1 MFQYIFENRVLK
13 ELAGFVLVLNAVV
26 LVFSLYTSYNN
37 TLAIRTIHEEILD
50 LQNRVEE
57 ESRLRQELFSELR
70 HSASYLQRYNPRLD
84 NDTALKYVCKIR
96 ECSEPPVTPELLTA
110 LIVVESGANH
120 VAVSRKG
127 AVGLTQVMPKIWQCK
142 KQELL
147 NPYRNIEIGSKILK
161 YYIDRNG
168 IHGGLSSYNS
178 GRTDYALDYAH
189 SVLAI
194 ANDLKVNKV
203 F

>member
-1 MFQYIFENRVLK
+1 MFQHIFENRILK

-50 LQNRVEE
+50 LQSRVEE

-84 NDTALKYVCKIR
+84 NNTALKYVCKIR

-127 AVGLTQVMPKIWQCK
+127 AVGLTQVMPQIWQCK

>member
-1 MFQYIFENRVLK
+1 MFKYIFENRFLK
-13 ELAGFVLVLNAVV
+13 ELAGVVVVLNAMA
-26 LVFSLYTSYNN
+26 LVFSLYTTYNN
-37 TLAIRTIHEEILD
+37 TVAIRTIHQEVLD
-50 LQNRVEE
+50 LQARVEE
-57 ESRLRQELFSELR
+57 ESKLRQEFFTELR

-84 NDTALKYVCKIR
+84 DSTALKYACKIR
-96 ECSEPPVTPELLTA
+96 ECSDPPVTPELLTA

-120 VAVSRKG
+120 GAVSKKG
-127 AVGLTQVMPKIWQCK
+127 AVGLTQVMPHVWQCK
-142 KQELL
+142 KKELL

-178 GRTDYALDYAH
+178 GSSDYALDYAH

>member
-26 LVFSLYTSYNN
+26 LIFSLYTSYNN

-50 LQNRVEE
+50 LQSRVEE

-120 VAVSRKG
+120 GAVSRKG

>member
-50 LQNRVEE
+50 LQSRVEE

-84 NDTALKYVCKIR
+84 NDTALKYICKIR

-127 AVGLTQVMPKIWQCK
+127 AVGLTQVMPQIWQCK

>member
-50 LQNRVEE
+50 LQSRVEE

-120 VAVSRKG
+120 VAVSSKG

-142 KQELL
+142 KKELL

>member
-1 MFQYIFENRVLK
+1 MFQHIFENRVLK

-50 LQNRVEE
+50 LQSRVEE

-127 AVGLTQVMPKIWQCK
+127 AVGLTQVMPQIWQCK

>member
-50 LQNRVEE
+50 LQSRVEE

-84 NDTALKYVCKIR
+84 NDTALKYICKIR

-120 VAVSRKG
+120 GAVSKKG
-127 AVGLTQVMPKIWQCK
+127 AVGLTQVVPHIWQCK
-142 KQELL
+142 KKELL

>member
-1 MFQYIFENRVLK
+1 MFQHIFENRVLK

-50 LQNRVEE
+50 LQSRVEE
-57 ESRLRQELFSELR
+57 ESRLRQQLFSELR

-84 NDTALKYVCKIR
+84 NNTALKYVCKIR

>member
-50 LQNRVEE
+50 LQSRVEE

-84 NDTALKYVCKIR
+84 NNTALKYVCKIR

-127 AVGLTQVMPKIWQCK
+127 AVGLTQVMPQIWQCK

>member
-37 TLAIRTIHEEILD
+37 TRAIRTIHEEILD
-50 LQNRVEE
+50 LQSRVEE

-70 HSASYLQRYNPRLD
+70 HSARYLQRYNPRLD
-84 NDTALKYVCKIR
+84 NNTALKYVCKIR

-127 AVGLTQVMPKIWQCK
+127 AVGLTQVMPTIWQCK

-194 ANDLKVNKV
+194 ANDLKANKI

>member
-50 LQNRVEE
+50 LQSRVEE

-84 NDTALKYVCKIR
+84 NDTALKYICKIR

-120 VAVSRKG
+120 GAVSRKG

>member
-1 MFQYIFENRVLK
+1 MFQHIFENRVLK

-50 LQNRVEE
+50 LQSRVEE

-84 NDTALKYVCKIR
+84 NNTALKYVCKIR

>member
-37 TLAIRTIHEEILD
+37 TLAIRTIHEQILD

>member
-1 MFQYIFENRVLK
+1 MFRYIFENSFLR
-13 ELAGFVLVLNAVV
+13 ELAGFVVVLNAVA
-26 LVFSLYTSYNN
+26 LVFSLYTTYNN
-37 TLAIRTIHEEILD
+37 TVAIRTLHQELID
-50 LQNRVEE
+50 LSTRVDE
-57 ESRLRQELFSELR
+57 ESKLREELFTELK

-84 NDTALKYVCKIR
+84 NRTALKYDCKIR

-120 VAVSRKG
+120 GAVSKNG

-178 GRTDYALDYAH
+178 GSTDYALDYAH

>member
-1 MFQYIFENRVLK
+1 MFQHIFENRVLK

-50 LQNRVEE
+50 LQSRVEE

-84 NDTALKYVCKIR
+84 NNTALKYVCKIR

-194 ANDLKVNKV
+194 ANDLKLNKV

>member
-1 MFQYIFENRVLK
+1 MFRYIFENKTLK
-13 ELAGFVLVLNAVV
+13 ELAGFVLILNTALLVL
-26 LVFSLYTSYNN
+26 SLYTTYNN
-37 TLAIRTIHEEILD
+37 TIAIQTIHREILN
-50 LQNRVEE
+50 LQNRIEE
-57 ESRLRQELFSELR
+57 ESKLRQEFFSELR

-84 NDTALKYVCKIR
+84 YDTALKYACKIR
-96 ECSEPPVTPELLTA
+96 ECSDPPVTPELLTA

-127 AVGLTQVMPKIWQCK
+127 AVGLTQVVPHIWQCK
-142 KQELL
+142 KQDLL

-194 ANDLKVNKV
+194 ANDLKANKV

>member
-1 MFQYIFENRVLK
+1 MFQYIFENRVLN

-50 LQNRVEE
+50 LQSRVEE

-84 NDTALKYVCKIR
+84 NDTALKYICKIR

-120 VAVSRKG
+120 GAVSRKG

>member
-50 LQNRVEE
+50 LQSRVEE

>member
-50 LQNRVEE
+50 LQSRVEE

-84 NDTALKYVCKIR
+84 NNTALKYVCKIR

-120 VAVSRKG
+120 GAVSRKG

-168 IHGGLSSYNS
+168 VHGGLSSYNS

>member
-50 LQNRVEE
+50 LQSRVEE

-84 NDTALKYVCKIR
+84 NNTALKYVCKIR

-120 VAVSRKG
+120 GAVSRKG

>member
-1 MFQYIFENRVLK
+1 
-13 ELAGFVLVLNAVV
+13 
-26 LVFSLYTSYNN
+26 
-37 TLAIRTIHEEILD
+37 
-50 LQNRVEE
+50 
-57 ESRLRQELFSELR
+57 
-70 HSASYLQRYNPRLD
+70 
-84 NDTALKYVCKIR
+84 
-96 ECSEPPVTPELLTA
+96 
-110 LIVVESGANH
+110 
-120 VAVSRKG
+120 VSRKG
-127 AVGLTQVMPKIWQCK
+127 AVGLTQVMPQIWQCK

>member
-1 MFQYIFENRVLK
+1 MFQHIFENRVLK

-50 LQNRVEE
+50 LQSRVEE

-84 NDTALKYVCKIR
+84 NNTALKYVCKIR

-127 AVGLTQVMPKIWQCK
+127 AVGLTQVMPQIWQCK